1 MKFDF
6 KKLRV
11 KLSSRSYPIFIGSHL
26 LARPD
31 LWLTAPYPAKA
42 FIIADNNSNAIYG
55 DFVKSILE
63 KHKIE
68 VAVYKI
74 APGEKSKSFFDF
86 QAVVEWMLENG
97 VNRSSYV
104 IALGGGVVGDLAGFA
119 AASVLRGIK
128 FIQIPTTLLSQVD
141 SSVGGKTGINSKSGK
156 NLIGAF
162 YQPQSVVI
170 DTETLKSLPKR
181 EMLAGYAEIVK
192 YGLLGDAKFFKWLE
206 DNGERVVNGDAE
218 ALAYAIERSCAM
230 KAEIVRQDEFEET
243 GLRALLNLGH
253 TFAHALETSC
263 QYDGRL
269 LHGEAVGIG
278 LVLAARLSFE
288 MGYIS
293 ATNVKRIEKHLSSVG
308 LMTEIHQI
316 QPEINT
322 TAQDLLAL
330 MYKDKKATAKG
341 LTFVVLRTIGRARL
355 DRSVSEDVV
364 LKVLQG
370 SMK

>member
-1 MKFDF
+1 MKFDY

-11 KLSSRSYPIFIGSHL
+11 KLSSRSYSIYIGPGIL
-26 LARPD
+26 GRTD
-31 LWLTAPYPAKA
+31 LWLPEKKPKKV
-42 FIIADNNSNAIYG
+42 FIVTDSNAGGYYAG
-55 DFVKSILE
+55 FLKATLE
-63 KHKIE
+63 KQNIHAALYE
-68 VAVYKI
+68 V

-86 QAVVEWMLENG
+86 QAILEWMMEQG
-97 VNRSSYV
+97 VNRQSYV
-104 IALGGGVVGDLAGFA
+104 IALGGGVVGDLAGFV
-119 AASVLRGIK
+119 AASALRGIK

-162 YQPQSVVI
+162 YQPQSVAIDI
-170 DTETLKSLPKR
+170 DTLKTLPKR

-192 YGLLGDAKFFKWLE
+192 YGLLGDARFFKWLE
-206 DNGERVVNGDAE
+206 ENGSRVIEGETDA
-218 ALAYAIERSCAM
+218 LGHAIERSCAM

-263 QYDGRL
+263 HYDGRL

-293 ATNVKRIEKHLSSVG
+293 ATEVKRVEKHLHTCG
-308 LMTEIHQI
+308 MMTEIRHI
-316 QPEINT
+316 QPAIN
-322 TAQDLLAL
+322 ASAEDLLAL
-330 MYKDKKATAKG
+330 MHKDKKATSKG
-341 LTFVVLRTIGRARL
+341 LTFITLRKIGRAMV
-355 DRSVSEDVV
+355 DTSVSEETV
-364 LKVLQG
+364 LKILKG
-370 SMK
+370 SMQ